1 MNRSR
6 IIAAA
11 AIALACPLVFAQDA
25 LQFGLKHQQLMAE
38 DAKVRVIRFAPNA
51 GDKTPMHSHP
61 SYVVYVVKGGRVKYT
76 LPDGTTT
83 VSDLKTGQVLLK
95 PPVTHSD
102 EAIDAVE
109 TIIVELK
116 Q

>member
-1 MNRSR
+1 MKRSLLVTM
-6 IIAAA
+6 AVVTVG
-11 AIALACPLVFAQDA
+11 CPLVFAQDA
-25 LQFGLKHQQLMAE
+25 TSFGLKHQTVMAE
-38 DAKVRVIRFAPNA
+38 DAKVRVVRYSPNA

-76 LPDGTTT
+76 LPDGTSTI
-83 VSDLKTGQVLLK
+83 SDLKTGQVLLK

-102 EAIDAVE
+102 EALDPVE

>member
-1 MNRSR
+1 MNRLR
-6 IIAAA
+6 IVTAAVVM
-11 AIALACPLVFAQDA
+11 LGCPLVFAQDA
-25 LQFGLKHQQLMAE
+25 LQFGLKSQQLVAE
-38 DAKVRVIRFAPNA
+38 DAKVRVIRFAPNP

-83 VSDLKTGQVLLK
+83 ISDLKAGQVLLK

-102 EAIDAVE
+102 EALDAVE
-109 TIIVELK
+109 IIIVELK

>member
-6 IIAAA
+6 VLTTAVL
-11 AIALACPLVFAQDA
+11 ALGGPLVFAQDA
-25 LQFGLKHQQLMAE
+25 MQYGVKHLTVMAE
-38 DAKVRVIRFAPNA
+38 DAKVRVVRFAPNP

-61 SYVVYVVKGGRVKYT
+61 AYVVYVVKGGRVKYT
-76 LPDGTTT
+76 LPDGTTAI
-83 VSDLKTGQVLLK
+83 SDLKTGQVLLK

-102 EAIDAVE
+102 EAIDSVE

>member
-1 MNRSR
+1 MTAT
-6 IIAAA
+6 AAVL
-11 AIALACPLVFAQDA
+11 ALGCPLVFAQDA
-25 LQFGLKHQQLMAE
+25 MSYGLRHLTVMAE
-38 DAKVRVIRFAPNA
+38 DAKVRVVRFAPSP
-51 GDKTPMHSHP
+51 GDKTPIHSHP

-76 LPDGTTT
+76 LPDGTT
-83 VSDLKTGQVLLK
+83 SISELKTGQVLLK

-102 EAIDAVE
+102 EAIDPVE